1 MLPEKRRA
9 GRAIRKAR
17 REAMWNEEIVALAA
31 FPIIAN
37 AMAKAVEQMR
47 QAFVGFG
54 VAVVVAFATPEERL
68 AIAQRLAAT
77 VLPAVEAGT
86 HDPSQV
92 GVARGTGDS
101 VPSESKEQFHG

>member
-37 AMAKAVEQMR
+37 AMVKAMEQLR
-47 QAFVGFG
+47 QGFLAFG
-54 VAVVVAFATPEERL
+54 VAIVATLATPEERL
-68 AIAQRLAAT
+68 AVAQRLAAT
-77 VLPAVEAGT
+77 VLPAVEAGS

-92 GVARGTGDS
+92 RVTRGTGDS
-101 VPSESKEQFHG
+101 VPSESKEQFHA